1 ALRWAS
7 VPGVVPRAAPAL
19 APGARSLPLAVWAGL
34 ALLAAGLPVGALVRV
49 RRRRQERRLAW
60 RMSLR

>member
-1 ALRWAS
+1 
-7 VPGVVPRAAPAL
+7 VRA
-19 APGARSLPLAVWAGL
+19 LPLAAWAGL

-49 RRRRQERRLAW
+49 RRRRQERAGAW